1 MLNKFVIMINNLY
14 KKILFHIKLARMDF
28 FWDMH
33 CSKVSYPL
41 PPSFYYTHKEEEI
54 EQMYEDLRAYV
65 EKLARENAEREE
77 TSAKEEE
84 SK

>member
-1 MLNKFVIMINNLY
+1 MLNKFVKMINDLY
-14 KKILFHIKLARMDF
+14 TKILFHIKLAKMDF

-41 PPSFYYTHKEEEI
+41 PPSFYYTHTEEEI
-54 EQMYEDLRAYV
+54 GQMYEDLRAYV
-65 EKLARENAEREE
+65 EKLVRENAEREE
-77 TSAKEEE
+77 APAKEE